1 MTTPDP
7 LIALAER
14 WETWA
19 AEASTLA
26 ALMDDEAGR
35 AHLRAQ
41 AEQRIA
47 DATDLRSLAGDT
59 TPRTFTVQLPAGLP
73 LVNANKR
80 MHRMR
85 QADLTR
91 GIREAAGHVSAHVPR
106 LQRAHIICE
115 YRPPDRRRRD
125 VHNLYPSAKAAVD
138 GLVDVGVLPD
148 DSDRYLIGPD
158 MRCGDV
164 EPAGRLVLHITELE
178 VPRV

>member
-1 MTTPDP
+1 MTAPDR
-7 LIALAER
+7 LILLAVR

-19 AEASTLA
+19 TEASTLA
-26 ALMDDEAGR
+26 GLMDDEGAR
-35 AHLRAQ
+35 EVLRAK
-41 AEQRIA
+41 AEQRIE
-47 DATDLRSLAGDT
+47 DATDLRNLAADT
-59 TPRTFTVQLPAGLP
+59 APVTCTVQLPAGLA

-85 QADLTR
+85 QAELTR
-91 GIREAAGHVSAHVPR
+91 GIREAAAVLAAGVPAMR
-106 LQRAHIICE
+106 RAHIIAE

-178 VPRV
+178 AS